1 MVRVLTICALGAA
14 LATFALAETFNG
26 KLVDSA
32 CYDQSKGASPCDP
45 SATTA
50 SFALVV
56 SSQVYKLDDAGNAKA
71 AEALRTRADRSTDP
85 AKPMSSEI
93 KAKVTGTK
101 SDGNILKVEKIDVE

>member
-14 LATFALAETFNG
+14 LATFAFAETFNG
-26 KLVDSA
+26 KLVDAA
-32 CYDQSKGASPCDP
+32 CYDQNKGAAPCTP

-71 AEALRTRADRSTDP
+71 AEAVRSRADRSADP
-85 AKPMSSEI
+85 TKQMSSEI

-101 SDGNILKVEKIDVE
+101 SGGDILKVEKIDVE